1 MIAKKIIVAIAL
13 LLSATTATLAQS
25 AYTTGSAA
33 GNAAAGYASPYGY
46 GSGLYAYAPTYHV
59 AMGREWR
66 RPSVRNYEGTLSE
79 QHCKIIDAISH
90 RCLNFESDSTWP
102 EGLSDYHGSN
112 GN

>member
-1 MIAKKIIVAIAL
+1 MIVKKIVVAIAL
-13 LLSATTATLAQS
+13 LLGATTATLAQS

-59 AMGREWR
+59 AIGRVWR
-66 RPSVRNYEGTLSE
+66 RPSIWNYEGTLSE

-90 RCLNFESDSTWP
+90 RCFYFDSDSTWP